1 MGEKIAKTGVKRD
14 NDLMYY
20 IKGGDV
26 WATPRKKPGQPK
38 GKAQKIA
45 TAGIEMDYS
54 RYLYYLDGDGDVA
67 RRKRQVGGSKR
78 RSVRGRGKDEGDKDE
93 TEGEERDEEDDDESD
108 EDAADEDEGDGEIV
122 SPFPDAP
129 CSLNRD
135 VHPKERCLRV
145 DDYARALA
153 AVLNASFGEF
163 CFAVFGHWGRG
174 KTFLIQRLV
183 STLPS
188 SYRAI
193 WFSAWKYRTTPETW
207 IYLHETFV
215 RAARQDGVLATVPR
229 AVRAHMS
236 RHGVWPIIVLLFM
249 LAVAIFGLGLVPVL
263 VGVLGVIGVLK
274 AYAVSRWAKKIPPQ
288 LLSLPQHADKL
299 GLQAAI
305 GDDLTALVKGW
316 IPVTRRPN
324 GNSGHASLP
333 AKRWLVPYIILVVV
347 IFVIINDVL
356 QGREYGFAPPLH
368 PPGDAVRWAI
378 VVSTTVLSI
387 VLPFWVVYGGR
398 GAERIALIVDDLDRC
413 DPATMLDIIESL
425 KLLLEDPEISA
436 RVQVVMLIEEESL
449 HHAIEKRYLHIKDVR
464 PRPALPQTDGVSTRG
479 VPRAVSD
486 TVEKLF
492 LAHLR
497 LPALDKDDLREVMRT
512 YTQQF
517 GLRDDYSEQPQQA
530 ASGVT
535 TLTEPG
541 VTSSVKVAD
550 NGSLATMLLFTAEER
565 AALVD
570 AVDELIAHA
579 DGRFLGPRSI
589 RTFLTRYQLAK
600 FLLATRKAGCSPHE
614 LVARLANPD
623 PAILTYPDLDA
634 VIAEV
639 S

>member
-1 MGEKIAKTGVKRD
+1 MGEKIAKTGIKRD

-38 GKAQKIA
+38 GKAQKVAI
-45 TAGIEMDYS
+45 AGIEMDYS

-67 RRKRQVGGSKR
+67 RKQRLVGGSKR
-78 RSVRGRGKDEGDKDE
+78 QSVRVRGKGEDDKDE
-93 TEGEERDEEDDDESD
+93 TEGEERDDESD
-108 EDAADEDEGDGEIV
+108 ENDANEDEGDGEDA
-122 SPFPDAP
+122 SPFPDVP

-163 CFAVFGHWGRG
+163 CFAVYGHWGRG
-174 KTFLIQRLV
+174 KTFLMQQLV

-207 IYLHETFV
+207 IYLYETFV
-215 RAARQDGVLATVPR
+215 RAARQDGVLATAPR

-236 RHGVWPIIVLLFM
+236 RHGVWPIIVLLFT

-274 AYAVSRWAKKIPPQ
+274 AYAASRWAKKLPPQ

-316 IPVTRRPN
+316 IPVTRRSN
-324 GNSGHASLP
+324 GDSGHTSLP
-333 AKRWLVPYIILVVV
+333 AKRWLVPYVVLVVA
-347 IFVIINDVL
+347 IFAILNTVL

-368 PPGDAVRWAI
+368 PPDDAVRWAI
-378 VVSTTVLSI
+378 VVSTAVLGI
-387 VLPFWVVYGGR
+387 ALPFWIVYGGR
-398 GAERIALIVDDLDRC
+398 GTERIALIVDDLDRC

-449 HHAIEKRYLHIKDVR
+449 YHAIEKRYLHIKDAR
-464 PRPALPQTDGVSTRG
+464 PRPALPQADGMNTQRA
-479 VPRAVSD
+479 PRAVSD

-497 LPALDKDDLREVMRT
+497 LPTLDRDDLREVMRT

-517 GLRDDYSEQPQQA
+517 GLRGDGSEQPQQA
-530 ASGVT
+530 ASEVT

-541 VTSSVKVAD
+541 VTSSAKAAD
-550 NGSLATMLLFTAEER
+550 NGSLVTRLVFTAEER
-565 AALVD
+565 AALVG

-579 DGRFLGPRSI
+579 AGRFLGPRSI

-600 FLLATRKAGCSPHE
+600 FLLATRKAGCSPHK